1 MENGKKKEMP
11 KIVIN
16 VYYNDNR
23 LEIEKDESTFVE
35 QAIFGDDEGDE

>member
-23 LEIEKDESTFVE
+23 LEIEKDESTF
-35 QAIFGDDEGDE
+35 DEGDE

>member
-1 MENGKKKEMP
+1 MENEKKKEMP
-11 KIVIN
+11 TIIVN

-35 QAIFGDDEGDE
+35 NAIVGDNEGDE